1 MRNNIIFHKLT
12 PTDAVNMEVY
22 EDAFKYIFE
31 NADVKNV
38 AIAGPYSAGKS
49 SLLESYKKNHNN
61 KKFLHISLAH
71 FEEVD
76 ELNNTES
83 EAETETVLEGKILNQ
98 LIQQINVE
106 NIPQTNFHVK
116 RTVNNIRCAGFS
128 VGIIVFILSIL
139 YLKYYKEWSDWI
151 ISLTDSWLKSL
162 LQRLTNPYSLM
173 ISGIVAI
180 VMLGIGIYQII
191 KTQKNKN
198 IFRKLSLQGNEIEI
212 FGEEDNSY
220 FDKYLNEVLYLFE
233 NAGVD
238 VIVFE
243 DLDRFDDNKIFE
255 RLREINILSNIRLR
269 NHKEKQTEPL
279 RFFYLLRDDIFVSK
293 DRTKFFDFILPVVP
307 VIDSSNAY
315 NQIKK
320 HFEEGGIFTVFEE
333 KFLRGLSLY
342 IDDMRVLKNI
352 YNEFMVYFNKLNT
365 IELNPNKMLAM
376 ITYKNIFPRDFSYLQ
391 LNQGFVYEIFNQ
403 KNDFIQQEK
412 RVCEEE
418 IERKENQID
427 RAKKEEL
434 QSLTELDYIKNEY
447 YHRWGRRQYNEW
459 EQNEYPLRKRA
470 IEDKTQNLISE
481 LEDELLLL
489 KEDYGIIGNKT
500 LHEIITRE
508 NVDDIFRISSQNEV
522 GDINEYKEIKSSEYF
537 ALLKYLIWNGYI
549 DESYNDYMTFFYE
562 NSLTKNDKMFLRSI
576 TDRRAKPF
584 SYSLDNVSLVMANL
598 DISDFDQEETLNFDL
613 FEYLLQHEEEK
624 NILLCLIK
632 QLKKDCKI
640 QFISEFLETNRETAR
655 LVLVINKQWPQ
666 FFNQVVTGR
675 KMSERQIK
683 GYSIATLEYTN
694 ENDLN
699 AVNVNNC
706 LTEYISLRQDYLEI
720 QNPNIMRL
728 CDAMKVLSV
737 SFKQLDYQISN
748 KDLFKAVYRNSLYEI
763 NANNIQLMLEVEYH
777 IENNEELLK
786 KCISF
791 VFSEPEEPLC
801 KYVQDNMD
809 LFLESILGTQQTE
822 FSDSCADAV
831 MIINDINISE
841 RHKVAYIARL
851 KTLIEKLTEINEI
864 EYQTELIAGKKVRYT
879 VENILEYFGKMGIT
893 DDLAGFINSG
903 SSVLDYTVI
912 GDNALIND
920 FWNKCI
926 SCEKISLEKYREILL
941 SISPDYSEFT
951 IAGISN
957 DQMKVLIEEKFIPMT
972 ETTLIFMREK
982 YKDVN
987 MDYIIANLSQ
997 YVDIAKGNMASAK
1010 EVINILSYDIIDEM
1024 KIKLLSEI
1032 EEEISVVNHN
1042 YSDAVLVH
1050 ILKHNLDETDLSKLF
1065 QNYTNYGLEVQHEIL
1080 VIAKNKIDQITN
1092 APQNV
1097 NRVII
1102 MELLKE
1108 TSIDI
1113 NRRVNLFVSLISNV
1127 GEITNDECKQYLEP
1141 LEMPEFVKI
1150 FEYNRRPR
1158 IQINPINQ
1166 KILNSLSG

>member
-1 MRNNIIFHKLT
+1 
-12 PTDAVNMEVY
+12 
-22 EDAFKYIFE
+22 
-31 NADVKNV
+31 
-38 AIAGPYSAGKS
+38 
-49 SLLESYKKNHNN
+49 
-61 KKFLHISLAH
+61 
-71 FEEVD
+71 
-76 ELNNTES
+76 
-83 EAETETVLEGKILNQ
+83 
-98 LIQQINVE
+98 
-106 NIPQTNFHVK
+106 
-116 RTVNNIRCAGFS
+116 
-128 VGIIVFILSIL
+128 
-139 YLKYYKEWSDWI
+139 
-151 ISLTDSWLKSL
+151 
-162 LQRLTNPYSLM
+162 
-173 ISGIVAI
+173 
-180 VMLGIGIYQII
+180 
-191 KTQKNKN
+191 
-198 IFRKLSLQGNEIEI
+198 
-212 FGEEDNSY
+212 
-220 FDKYLNEVLYLFE
+220 
-233 NAGVD
+233 
-238 VIVFE
+238 
-243 DLDRFDDNKIFE
+243 
-255 RLREINILSNIRLR
+255 
-269 NHKEKQTEPL
+269 
-279 RFFYLLRDDIFVSK
+279 
-293 DRTKFFDFILPVVP
+293 
-307 VIDSSNAY
+307 
-315 NQIKK
+315 
-320 HFEEGGIFTVFEE
+320 
-333 KFLRGLSLY
+333 
-342 IDDMRVLKNI
+342 
-352 YNEFMVYFNKLNT
+352 
-365 IELNPNKMLAM
+365 
-376 ITYKNIFPRDFSYLQ
+376 
-391 LNQGFVYEIFNQ
+391 
-403 KNDFIQQEK
+403 
-412 RVCEEE
+412 
-418 IERKENQID
+418 
-427 RAKKEEL
+427 
-434 QSLTELDYIKNEY
+434 
-447 YHRWGRRQYNEW
+447 
-459 EQNEYPLRKRA
+459 
-470 IEDKTQNLISE
+470 
-481 LEDELLLL
+481 
-489 KEDYGIIGNKT
+489 
-500 LHEIITRE
+500 
-508 NVDDIFRISSQNEV
+508 
-522 GDINEYKEIKSSEYF
+522 
-537 ALLKYLIWNGYI
+537 
-549 DESYNDYMTFFYE
+549 
-562 NSLTKNDKMFLRSI
+562 
-576 TDRRAKPF
+576 
-584 SYSLDNVSLVMANL
+584 
-598 DISDFDQEETLNFDL
+598 
-613 FEYLLQHEEEK
+613 
-624 NILLCLIK
+624 
-632 QLKKDCKI
+632 
-640 QFISEFLETNRETAR
+640 
-655 LVLVINKQWPQ
+655 
-666 FFNQVVTGR
+666 
-675 KMSERQIK
+675 
-683 GYSIATLEYTN
+683 
-694 ENDLN
+694 
-699 AVNVNNC
+699 
-706 LTEYISLRQDYLEI
+706 
-720 QNPNIMRL
+720 MRL

-1166 KILNSLSG
+1166 KILNSLKEAGFIDSFVEDEEEKVYKQIRRRTVRTE